1 VIFPSLVGS
10 AFQALRANAL
20 RTFLTML
27 GMMIGVAA
35 VILMLAIGEGAKAMV
50 NQAIQSMGSN
60 LFIILSGASTSSG
73 ARVAIGSKPSLTY
86 DDAQAIR
93 QLPLIREAAPVMP
106 GSAQIVYGNV
116 NWNTSVF
123 GVTPEYLTVR
133 NWELDEGS
141 FFTESDIRSGARV
154 VVIGMVVARELFGDE
169 EPVGKIIRIKNS
181 PFQVIGVL
189 AEKGQSLDGRDQDD
203 TVMVPLTSAQQ
214 KLFGSPF
221 PGAVRFIMV
230 QGESEKVMDAA
241 EENITALLKMRHRIG
256 KGEDN
261 DFTVRNL
268 AAIAQTQAMAT
279 NVMSYLLGAIAAV
292 SLLVGGIGIMNI
304 MLVSVTER
312 TREIGIRMAI
322 GARRSDIL
330 WQFLIEALTVSI
342 LGCLIGILMG
352 MGGAFLVEKLA
363 GLIVVVSPA
372 SLLLA
377 TSVALAVGLFFGFY
391 PARRAARLDPIEA
404 LRSQ

>member
-181 PFQVIGVL
+181 PSPVIGVL
-189 AEKGQSLDGRDQDD
+189 AEMAQSLDGRDQDD